1 MRLGHVAGLG
11 FWAPGI
17 ASPLALPVALPVA
30 MPVAMPVALI
40 DGQRDPTAQEPACG
54 LLPPRLAR
62 RASLL
67 TRMLLEVAA
76 QAGTSAGVDLRSVA
90 TVFGTARGEVEMLDA
105 LLEMLTDD
113 GQLSP
118 SRFHNSVYNTASGHF
133 SIAAVNRGF
142 STTLAVGHDTVALAL
157 IEAGCLLRE
166 RAEAVLIVVG
176 DDAVNIPFVRR
187 AGAQPLAA
195 AICLTRDRPAGQSF
209 GTMAVVGRCQAP
221 AARTEIPTQFADN
234 PIAPVLPLL
243 SALQRRSAGEI
254 ALSGGD
260 AGWLVE
266 IGQS

>member
-1 MRLGHVAGLG
+1 M
-11 FWAPGI
+11 
-17 ASPLALPVALPVA
+17 ALVE
-30 MPVAMPVALI
+30 
-40 DGQRDPTAQEPACG
+40 GQCDPTAQEPVCA
-54 LLPPRLAR
+54 LLPARLAR

-67 TRMLLEVAA
+67 TRMLLAVGI
-76 QAGTSAGVDLRSVA
+76 QAGTSAGVDVSSVS
-90 TVFGTARGEVEMLDA
+90 TVFGTARGEVEMLVA
-105 LLEMLTDD
+105 LQEMLTSD

-118 SRFHNSVYNTASGHF
+118 ARFHNSVYNTASGHF
-133 SIAAVNRGF
+133 SIAAVNHCF

-157 IEAGCLLRE
+157 IEAACLLRE

-209 GTMAVVGRCQAP
+209 GTLAVVGRCQAP
-221 AARTEIPTQFADN
+221 ASRAEIPTQFADN

-254 ALSGGD
+254 ALGGDD